1 MKEQASILKQK
12 IDKISKST
20 HLTAKEII
28 EIILSH
34 ALFAVIGFFSARAGV
49 ADKFLPFGISVLAG
63 CPYNTLVSVSF
74 GTFAGSLFPVFGNG
88 GFRYIA
94 AIFCV
99 LAIRLLT
106 ERIKSVKNSA
116 VFASFIAFLSVFF
129 TGVASLRT
137 IKGGVLFA
145 FCEAVFSLLG
155 AYFVKRAAESIA
167 KGDTGLS
174 SEQLCAATLAVNIV
188 LLGLYDVTLFSLS
201 LGRIISALLILI
213 AARYGNVS
221 AGAVFGIACAVCAAL
236 ANNSLPLPLM
246 LCFSGLMA
254 GVFSDIGKIAQTLA
268 FLASSLIGAAIY
280 GFNNQSVGLLI
291 ECIIG
296 SVVYLVLPKTA
307 CVGFGKL
314 FAGRV
319 SVIKPDGLKKG
330 LTMRLKFASHALLDV
345 SNTASSVASE
355 LSKINAPDF
364 KSIIHKIECEACK
377 GCSLQMYCWE
387 TKYDQTLAAVI
398 DMTKG
403 VKCNHTPLSSLAD
416 SEFKGRC
423 LRPENVGNAVYKYYS
438 EYAKGV
444 SAEKRLNEIRGVVS
458 DQFSGL
464 SSMLTEL
471 AEEFDTDER
480 FDTVTASRV
489 ASSLKNINIIVKECG
504 VRLDNNDRMSVE
516 IRVKSGG
523 DTVLNRAK
531 IMNTL
536 SACCDRD
543 FDPPNITVLKEDTFI
558 SATEHANFTAEVG
571 AAQICS
577 NDGAVCG
584 DAYEYFFDGKG
595 NLIMIL
601 SDGMGTGGRAAVDSA
616 MASKVMSRLIKSG
629 FGFDSALKILN
640 SSMLFKSSD
649 ESTATMDIVSLDLF
663 TGKTHLLKAGA
674 APTLVRRGG
683 KASKAQSSSLPIGVL
698 RGVNFDKAVI
708 TLKKDDIILMLSD
721 GAVANGTEWIS
732 AELESWTVGSAQ
744 ALAQRISE
752 CAHRRRND
760 NHQDDITV
768 IAAIIQKT

>member
-1 MKEQASILKQK
+1 MKEQASIIKQK
-12 IDKISKST
+12 IEKISKST
-20 HLTAKEII
+20 HLTAKEIA
-28 EIILSH
+28 EIVLSH
-34 ALFAVIGFFSARAGV
+34 ALFAVIGFFSARAPV
-49 ADKFLPFGISVLAG
+49 ANKFLPFGISVLAG
-63 CPYNTLVSVSF
+63 CPYNTLVSV
-74 GTFAGSLFPVFGNG
+74 GVGVFAGSLFPVFSGN

-106 ERIKSVKNSA
+106 ERIKTVKENA
-116 VFASFIAFLSVFF
+116 VFASFIAFLAVFF

-155 AYFVKRAAESIA
+155 TYFVKRASGSIIR
-167 KGDTGLS
+167 GDTGLS
-174 SEQLCAATLAVNIV
+174 GEQLCAVVLAVNIV
-188 LLGLYDVTLFSLS
+188 LLGLYDVTVFSLS
-201 LGRIISALLILI
+201 IGRIISALLILI

-221 AGAVFGIACAVCAAL
+221 AGAVLGIACAVCAAL
-236 ANNSLPLPLM
+236 ANNSLPLPVM

-254 GVFSDIGKIAQTLA
+254 GVFSDIGKIGQTLA

-280 GFNNQSVGLLI
+280 GFNNQSIGLLI

-296 SVVYLVLPKTA
+296 AVIYLVLPKTA

-319 SVIKPDGLKKG
+319 TVIKPDGLKKG
-330 LTMRLKFASHALLDV
+330 LTMRLKFAANALLDV
-345 SNTASSVASE
+345 SNTAHTVAGE
-355 LSKINAPDF
+355 LSKINSPDF

-387 TKYDQTLAAVI
+387 TKYDQTFAAVI

-403 VKCNHTPLSSLAD
+403 VKQNQTPLSSLTD

-438 EYAKGV
+438 EYAQAI
-444 SAEKRLNEIRGVVS
+444 SAEKRIEEIRGVVS
-458 DQFSGL
+458 DQFGGL
-464 SSMLTEL
+464 SSMLSEL
-471 AEEFDTDER
+471 AQEFDTDER
-480 FDTVTASRV
+480 FDAVTAGRV
-489 ASSLKNINIIVKECG
+489 ASALKNINIIVKECG
-504 VRLDNNDRMSVE
+504 VRLDKNDRMTVE

-523 DTVLNRAK
+523 DTVLNRAG
-531 IMNTL
+531 IMHAL
-536 SACCDRD
+536 SCCCDRD
-543 FDPPNITVLKEDTFI
+543 FDPPCITTSGEDTFI
-558 SATEHANFTAEVG
+558 SAAEHAVYTAEVG

-577 NDGAVCG
+577 NNGAVCG
-584 DAYEYFFDGKG
+584 DAYDYFFDGKG
-595 NLIMIL
+595 NLIMLL

-616 MASKVMSRLIKSG
+616 MASKIMSRLIKSG

-640 SSMLFKSSD
+640 SSMLFKSTD
-649 ESTATMDIVSLDLF
+649 ESTATIDIVSLDLF

-683 KASKAQSSSLPIGVL
+683 KASKAQSSSLPAGIL
-698 RGVNFDKAVI
+698 RGINFDKAVI

-752 CAHRRRND
+752 CAHRRRTD

-768 IAAIIQKT
+768 LAAIIQKT

>member
-1 MKEQASILKQK
+1 MKEQANILKQK
-12 IDKISKST
+12 IEKISKST
-20 HLTAKEII
+20 HLTLKEII

-34 ALFAVIGFFSARAGV
+34 ALFAVCGFFSARAGV
-49 ADKFLPFGISVLAG
+49 ANKFLPFGISILTG
-63 CPYNTLVSVSF
+63 CPYNSMISVAF
-74 GTFAGSLFPVFGNG
+74 GVFAGSLFPVFSEN

-94 AIFCV
+94 SLFCI

-106 ERIKSVKNSA
+106 VKIKAVKDSA
-116 VFASFIAFLSVFF
+116 VFSFFIAFLAVFF

-137 IKGGVLFA
+137 VKGGVLFA
-145 FCEAVFSLLG
+145 FCEALFSAAG
-155 AYFVKRAAESIA
+155 AYFVKKAGESITN
-167 KGDTGLS
+167 GTTGLS
-174 SEQLCAATLAVNIV
+174 GEQLCSVVFAVNIV
-188 LLGLYDVTLFSLS
+188 LLGLYDVNIFALS
-201 LGRIISALLILI
+201 IGKIISALLILI

-221 AGAVFGIACAVCAAL
+221 AGAVLGIACAVCAAVWGKEP
-236 ANNSLPLPLM
+236 SIPVM
-246 LCFSGLMA
+246 FCFSGLMA
-254 GVFSDIGKIAQTLA
+254 GVFADTGKIGEGLA
-268 FLASSLIGAAIY
+268 FLASALIGAATY
-280 GFNNQSVGLLI
+280 GFSTQSVGFLI
-291 ECIIG
+291 ESIIA
-296 SVVYLVLPKTA
+296 VVIYLLMPKTA

-319 SVIKPDGLKKG
+319 TVIKPDGLKKG
-330 LTMRLKFASHALLDV
+330 LTMRLKFAANALLDV
-345 SNTASSVASE
+345 SNTAHAVAGE
-355 LSKINAPDF
+355 LSKINSPDF
-364 KSIIHKIECEACK
+364 KTIVHKIECEACK

-403 VKCNHTPLSSLAD
+403 VKQNQTPLSSLAD
-416 SEFKGRC
+416 TEFKGRC

-438 EYAKGV
+438 EYASAV
-444 SAEKRLNEIRGVVS
+444 SAEKRIEEIRGVVS

-464 SSMLTEL
+464 SNMLSEL

-480 FDTVTASRV
+480 FDAVTASRV
-489 ASSLKNINIIVKECG
+489 ASALKNINIIVKECG
-504 VRLDNNDRMSVE
+504 VRLDKNDRMTVE

-523 DTVLNRAK
+523 DTVLNRAA
-531 IMNTL
+531 IMHTI

-543 FDPPNITVLKEDTFI
+543 FDPPCITASSEDTFI
-558 SATEHANFTAEVG
+558 SAAEHATFTAEVG

-577 NDGAVCG
+577 NNSAVCG
-584 DAYEYFFDGKG
+584 DAYDYFFDGKG
-595 NLIMIL
+595 NLIMLL

-640 SSMLFKSSD
+640 SSMLFKSTD
-649 ESTATMDIVSLDLF
+649 ESTATIDIVCLDLF

-683 KASKAQSSSLPIGVL
+683 KASKAQSSSLPVGIL
-698 RGVNFDKAVI
+698 RGINFDKAVI

-752 CAHRRRND
+752 SAHRRRSD

-768 IAAIIQKT
+768 LAAIIQKP

>member
-1 MKEQASILKQK
+1 MKEQANILKQK

-20 HLTAKEII
+20 HLTAKEIA
-28 EIILSH
+28 EIIVSH
-34 ALFAVIGFFSARAGV
+34 VLFAIVGFFGARAAV
-49 ADKFLPFGISVLAG
+49 ADKFLPFGISILAG

-74 GTFAGSLFPVFGNG
+74 GVFAGSIFPVFGNS

-94 AIFCV
+94 SLFCV

-106 ERIKSVKNSA
+106 ERIKTVKNSA
-116 VFASFIAFLSVFF
+116 IFAFFIAFLSVFF

-145 FCEAVFSLLG
+145 FCEALFSALG
-155 AYFVKRAAESIA
+155 AYFVKRASESII

-174 SEQLCAATLAVNIV
+174 AEQLCSVVLAVNIV

-201 LGRIISALLILI
+201 FGRIISALLILI

-221 AGAVFGIACAVCAAL
+221 AGAVLGIACAVCAAL
-236 ANNSLPLPLM
+236 ADFNTAIPVM

-254 GVFSDIGKIAQTLA
+254 GVFSDIGKIGQSLA
-268 FLASSLIGAAIY
+268 FLASSLIGAAIA
-280 GFNNQSVGLLI
+280 GFNTQSVGFLI
-291 ECIIG
+291 EGIIG
-296 SVVYLVLPKTA
+296 VVIYLILPKPA

-330 LTMRLKFASHALLDV
+330 LTMRLKFAASALNDV
-345 SNTASSVASE
+345 SNTATAVAGE

-364 KSIIHKIECEACK
+364 KSIIHKIEKDACK

-387 TKYDQTLAAVI
+387 TKYDQTLSAVI

-403 VKCNHTPLSSLAD
+403 VKNNHSPLSTLGD
-416 SEFKGRC
+416 SEFRGRC

-438 EYAKGV
+438 EYAQGV
-444 SAEKRLNEIRGVVS
+444 SAEKRIEEIRGVVS

-464 SSMLTEL
+464 SAMLNEL

-480 FDTVTASRV
+480 FDAVTASRV
-489 ASSLKNINIIVKECG
+489 ASALKNINIIVKECG

-516 IRVKSGG
+516 IRVKSSG
-523 DTVLNRAK
+523 DTVLNRAG

-558 SATEHANFTAEVG
+558 SASEHATFTAEVG

-595 NLIMIL
+595 NLVMIL

-649 ESTATMDIVSLDLF
+649 ESTATIDIVCLDLF
-663 TGKTHLLKAGA
+663 TGKTNLLKAGA

-683 KASKAQSSSLPIGVL
+683 KASKAQSTSLPVGIL
-698 RGVNFDKAVI
+698 RGINFDKAVI

-721 GAVANGTEWIS
+721 GAVMGGTDWIS

-752 CAHRRRND
+752 CAYRRRND

-768 IAAIIQKT
+768 LAAIIQKT